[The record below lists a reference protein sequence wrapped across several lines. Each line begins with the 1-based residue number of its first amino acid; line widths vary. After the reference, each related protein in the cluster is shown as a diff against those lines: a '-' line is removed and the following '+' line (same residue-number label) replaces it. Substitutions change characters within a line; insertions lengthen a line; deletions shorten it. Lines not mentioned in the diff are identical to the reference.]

1 MGKVDL
7 DRLESVS
14 GISRFHEMLWI
25 ERDGDGK
32 IARLYNRQA
41 EEVSLTE
48 LHKSFEAVAV
58 DGGLTYK
65 GEFIPMEDS
74 RTHFKKRALRLQRR
88 TSRHPKD
95 HF

>member
-1 MGKVDL
+1 MNERDL
-7 DRLESVS
+7 EQLETVS

-25 ERDGDGK
+25 ERDGEGK
-32 IARLYNRQA
+32 IARLFNRDAQ
-41 EEVSLTE
+41 EVPLSE

-65 GEFIPMEDS
+65 GEFISMKDS
-74 RTHFKKRALRLQRR
+74 RKHFKKRALRLQRR
-88 TSRHPKD
+88 TSRHPRE